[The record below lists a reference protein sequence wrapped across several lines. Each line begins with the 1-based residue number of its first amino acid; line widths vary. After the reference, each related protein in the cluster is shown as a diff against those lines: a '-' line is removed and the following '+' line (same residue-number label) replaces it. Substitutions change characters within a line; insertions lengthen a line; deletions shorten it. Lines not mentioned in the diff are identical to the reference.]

1 MKKVLSVYTHSMTTI
16 YLSLSA
22 QVAISTFFM
31 KSPLAHGSPYSTSVM
46 DRRATTSLSTSHK
59 AHERPYYTYIVLP
72 WPHTCNV
79 RVVQGVMVGRVYPPR
94 NTSMS
99 LQAMNISF
107 TSSVQ
112 TLLIDMVTNM

>member
-1 MKKVLSVYTHSMTTI
+1 MYIYSRYACTGDVWSVYWS
-16 YLSLSA
+16 
-22 QVAISTFFM
+22 VA
-31 KSPLAHGSPYSTSVM
+31 